1 LKHIKEKLPIWLEV
15 YVLAHRELERIG
27 RLKLMILDRQMIRQ
41 ANIRKMNLRKL
52 RRLIK

>member
-15 YVLAHRELERIG
+15 YVTARKELERIG
-27 RLKLMILDRQMIRQ
+27 RLKLMILDRQMIKQ
-41 ANIRKMNLRKL
+41 AKKRKMSLRKL